1 MSTITGLHHVLLT
14 VSDLQRS
21 TRFYRDILGLKVY
34 KEVPDNGV
42 AGAKVIFTMPDGT
55 FFAVV
60 YHPDGD
66 MSPFSEKRIGIDH
79 VSFTIAAE
87 DLPVW
92 ERRLRDAGISHQP
105 PAPSASGELL
115 IVPRDPDNIQLQ
127 IYGRNAA

>member
-1 MSTITGLHHVLLT
+1 MSTITGLHHVMLT

-21 TRFYRDILGLKVY
+21 TRFYRDTLGLTVY

-66 MSPFSEKRIGIDH
+66 MSPFNQK
-79 VSFTIAAE
+79 
-87 DLPVW
+87 
-92 ERRLRDAGISHQP
+92 
-105 PAPSASGELL
+105 
-115 IVPRDPDNIQLQ
+115 
-127 IYGRNAA
+127 